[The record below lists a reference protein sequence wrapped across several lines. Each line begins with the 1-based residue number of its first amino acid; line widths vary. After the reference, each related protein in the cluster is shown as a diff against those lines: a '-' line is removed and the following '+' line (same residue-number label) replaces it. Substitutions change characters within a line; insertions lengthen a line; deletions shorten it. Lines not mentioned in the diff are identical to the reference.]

1 LTMKSGVECEYFLI
15 SPDGNSI
22 ADPRDTQSKPCYD
35 QSALMRRYDLIKEIC
50 DCMIEMGWGPYQNDH
65 EDANGQFEMNWDY
78 SDCLKTADRHTFFKY
93 MVKTIAEKHGL
104 RATFMPKPFENLTGN
119 GCHAHISVWDG
130 KKNKFLDNSNN
141 LGLSKMAYNF
151 LGGVIKHASSLSAFF
166 NPTINSYR
174 RINAP
179 PTKSGASW
187 SPSSISYTGNNRTHM
202 IRIPDPGR
210 FELRL
215 MDGSANPYLLQAG
228 VLAAG
233 INGIRKRVNP
243 GKPLFC
249 NMYTD
254 HKKYPNLKKLPN
266 TLEESLDMLNSN
278 TILKNAFGKDV
289 LNSYLKLKNSE
300 IWKWKNWE
308 ISWSLSKQSSSEK
321 NIKILL
327 VHGFGASKNHWRHN
341 QDFLG
346 KFSNCFA
353 IDLLG
358 FGKSSQPS
366 ALLNYE
372 PDKENSIKYS
382 FDLWG
387 NQISTFCAEVI
398 KSPVYLVGNSIGG
411 VIALKAAE
419 ILKDNCKGII
429 LIDCAQR
436 TMDDKRLK
444 KSDILMNLLRPV
456 LKTIVRQRLISNTL
470 FTRAANPK
478 VIKRILEQA
487 YPSGKN
493 IDKELIEILYQPSQ
507 RKNSKEAFR
516 GFINLFDDYLAT
528 DLFDKVNAPI
538 QLIWGEKDPWESL
551 NEAKEWKNKFRN
563 IKRLDVIKNAGHCPH
578 DEEPEETNKLICE
591 FLQETK

>member
-1 LTMKSGVECEYFLI
+1 MPKNLFKIAKEKKIKYFLISFVDLFGVLRSKLVPAHAIKDMQETGAGFAGFAAWLDMTPADSDMFGIPDPDSLIQLPWNKEVGWLASDLWMNGKPVDASPRIMLKKQIKKLSKQGLTMKSGVECEYFLI

-130 KKNKFLDNSNN
+130 KKNKFLDKSNN

-215 MDGSANPYLLQAG
+215 MDGSANPYLLQAS

-233 INGIRKRVNP
+233 INGIKNKIDP
-243 GKPLFC
+243 GKPLDC
-249 NMYTD
+249 NMYED
-254 HKKYPNLKKLPN
+254 FAKYPNLPKLPDELDQSLKQLKQNKEMNDAFGADVINSYIKLRSTEIKEFNNIERFDKSKPITKWERQN
-266 TLEESLDMLNSN
+266 TL
-278 TILKNAFGKDV
+278 
-289 LNSYLKLKNSE
+289 
-300 IWKWKNWE
+300 
-308 ISWSLSKQSSSEK
+308 
-321 NIKILL
+321 
-327 VHGFGASKNHWRHN
+327 
-341 QDFLG
+341 
-346 KFSNCFA
+346 
-353 IDLLG
+353 
-358 FGKSSQPS
+358 
-366 ALLNYE
+366 
-372 PDKENSIKYS
+372 
-382 FDLWG
+382 
-387 NQISTFCAEVI
+387 
-398 KSPVYLVGNSIGG
+398 
-411 VIALKAAE
+411 
-419 ILKDNCKGII
+419 
-429 LIDCAQR
+429 DC
-436 TMDDKRLK
+436 
-444 KSDILMNLLRPV
+444 
-456 LKTIVRQRLISNTL
+456 
-470 FTRAANPK
+470 
-478 VIKRILEQA
+478 
-487 YPSGKN
+487 
-493 IDKELIEILYQPSQ
+493 
-507 RKNSKEAFR
+507 
-516 GFINLFDDYLAT
+516 
-528 DLFDKVNAPI
+528 
-538 QLIWGEKDPWESL
+538 
-551 NEAKEWKNKFRN
+551 
-563 IKRLDVIKNAGHCPH
+563 
-578 DEEPEETNKLICE
+578 
-591 FLQETK
+591 

>member
-1 LTMKSGVECEYFLI
+1 MAKNLFKIAKQKKIKYFLISFVDLFDVLRSKLVPAHAIKDMQETGAGFAGFAAWLDMTPADSDMFGIPDPDSLIQLPWNKEVGWLASDLWMNGKPVDASPRIMLKKQIKKLSKQRLTMKSGVECEYFLI

-130 KKNKFLDNSNN
+130 KKNKFLDKSNN

-215 MDGSANPYLLQAG
+215 MDGSANPYLLQAS

-233 INGIRKRVNP
+233 VNGIKNKIDP
-243 GKPLFC
+243 GKPLNC
-249 NMYTD
+249 NMYED
-254 HKKYPNLKKLPN
+254 FAKYPNLPKLPDELNQSLSQLKQNKEMNDAFGADVINSYIKLRSTEIKEFNNIERFDKSKPITKWERQN
-266 TLEESLDMLNSN
+266 TL
-278 TILKNAFGKDV
+278 
-289 LNSYLKLKNSE
+289 
-300 IWKWKNWE
+300 
-308 ISWSLSKQSSSEK
+308 
-321 NIKILL
+321 
-327 VHGFGASKNHWRHN
+327 
-341 QDFLG
+341 
-346 KFSNCFA
+346 
-353 IDLLG
+353 
-358 FGKSSQPS
+358 
-366 ALLNYE
+366 
-372 PDKENSIKYS
+372 
-382 FDLWG
+382 
-387 NQISTFCAEVI
+387 
-398 KSPVYLVGNSIGG
+398 
-411 VIALKAAE
+411 
-419 ILKDNCKGII
+419 
-429 LIDCAQR
+429 DC
-436 TMDDKRLK
+436 
-444 KSDILMNLLRPV
+444 
-456 LKTIVRQRLISNTL
+456 
-470 FTRAANPK
+470 
-478 VIKRILEQA
+478 
-487 YPSGKN
+487 
-493 IDKELIEILYQPSQ
+493 
-507 RKNSKEAFR
+507 
-516 GFINLFDDYLAT
+516 
-528 DLFDKVNAPI
+528 
-538 QLIWGEKDPWESL
+538 
-551 NEAKEWKNKFRN
+551 
-563 IKRLDVIKNAGHCPH
+563 
-578 DEEPEETNKLICE
+578 
-591 FLQETK
+591 